1 MIFQA
6 NSAKSLAGGT
16 VRRWSSPLVAL
27 VLCAGLSGCDSI
39 FEVENPNS
47 LVQEDLEK
55 AVAATAVVNGALS
68 TVARGMG
75 YELSVYSTASDELT
89 WIGSRDAWGEL
100 DRGDVSRA
108 GNEFTDAGFPFL
120 AEGRWMADEAIK
132 ILEGHDAEGLLA
144 DRSDL
149 AKAYIYSAMARTY
162 IADWF
167 DDWALSDRQVSV
179 PPVGPDNM
187 GSFYTTAIGYLDNA
201 LSIAQ
206 AEGDDALITLALA
219 QRARTKHAAGVW
231 QMLNPAG
238 AVPGNPLVGAS
249 SGAAADALTVIGR
262 VGGTSDWKYEFEY
275 GATTI
280 FSSPGWQVNQRLEL
294 RFGARYVNPLAPEE
308 KRREST
314 KLEDPVDN
322 IPDPALDAIMN
333 AFEGSGLVNG
343 VGSGEEYPNQT
354 VVSAREMHLIVA
366 ESELA
371 AGNDAGATTHINHVR
386 AIQGGLTPFS
396 GQISTLDML
405 IHSRRVNLY
414 LQGRRLNDMYRFGVK
429 SDNWVSGS
437 IAFTTPGTFLP
448 IADIEALSNT
458 CIAIPGS
465 C

>member
-6 NSAKSLAGGT
+6 NSEKSLARGT
-16 VRRWSSPLVAL
+16 VRRWSFSLVAL

-39 FEVENPNS
+39 FEVENPNN

-55 AVAATAVVNGALS
+55 AVAATAIVNGALS

-75 YELSVYSTASDELT
+75 YELTPYSTATDELT

-100 DRGDVSRA
+100 DRGEISRA
-108 GNEFTDAGFPFL
+108 GNEFTDVGFPFL
-120 AEGRWMADEAIK
+120 AEGRWMADEAVK
-132 ILEGHDAEGLLA
+132 LLEGFDAEGALS
-144 DRSDL
+144 DRTDL
-149 AKAYIYSAMARTY
+149 ARAYIFAAMARTY

-167 DDWALSDRQVSV
+167 DDWALSDRQLSV
-179 PPVGPDNM
+179 APVGPDNM
-187 GSFYTTAIGYLDNA
+187 DSFYTTAIGYLDNA
-201 LSIAQ
+201 VGIAQ
-206 AEGDDALITLALA
+206 AEGADDLWTLALA

-238 AVPGNPLVGAS
+238 QTPANPLVDAG
-249 SGAAADALTVIGR
+249 SGAAADAGTVLTRLGI
-262 VGGTSDWKYEFEY
+262 TSDWKFEFGY

-280 FSSPGWQVNQRLEL
+280 FSDPGWQINQRLEL
-294 RFGARYVNPLAPEE
+294 RFGALYVNPLPPEE

-314 KLEDPVDN
+314 LLQDPVDN
-322 IPDPALDAIMN
+322 IPDPALDAIMD
-333 AFEGSGLVNG
+333 AFEGPGLVDG
-343 VGSGEEYPNQT
+343 VGAGQEYPNQT

-371 AGNDAGATTHINHVR
+371 GGNDAGAMTHINHVR
-386 AIQGGLTPFS
+386 DIQGGLSPFT
-396 GQISTLDML
+396 GQIPTMDML

-414 LQGRRLNDMYRFGVK
+414 LQGRRLSDMYRFDIK
-429 SDNWVSGS
+429 SDNWVSGA
-437 IAFTTPGTFLP
+437 IANTTPGTFLP